1 MADLIYGLLGIF
13 GMGHPMHPVIVHM
26 VIGPVIAVFFFFCI
40 ALWFKKPGLFKAA
53 HWLTIFALVFWFFTV
68 GMGVIDWIYF
78 YGASGAMVEI
88 AIKFALAG
96 VLLFTLILAIYLKA
110 KQRVKENSPILL
122 IIYLISVLLCV
133 GLGLKGGDI
142 VYGEKKAGSESAKG
156 DSVVQA
162 TATVDGFNQIIKD
175 GFDLQWKFNGALID
189 IKLSFATTGWVGV
202 GFGHSGTMQGS
213 SIFMGYI
220 QKDGSAKLSDEFGF
234 TRDKHAPV
242 ATLGS
247 KDVITNP
254 KGVYADGKTQ
264 LSFTIPRDAP
274 DQQHVTLVSG
284 DTITV
289 ILAAGPS
296 DAKDDVT
303 YHGRGK
309 YAVLKV
315 KL

>member
-1 MADLIYGLLGIF
+1 MADLIYGFLSIF

-26 VIGPVIAVFFFFCI
+26 VIGPVIAAFIFFCVG
-40 ALWFKKPGLFKAA
+40 LWYKKPGLFTAA

-96 VLLFTLILAIYLKA
+96 VLLFTLILAIYLRGKH
-110 KQRVKENSPILL
+110 KVKDDSKLLL
-122 IIYLISVLLCV
+122 IIYLVSVLLCV

-142 VYGEKKAGSESAKG
+142 VYGEKKAGSESSQA
-156 DSVVQA
+156 DAVVQPVA
-162 TATVDGFNQIIKD
+162 TAEGFNQITKD
-175 GFDLQWKFNGALID
+175 GFDLQWKFNGSLID
-189 IKLSFATTGWVGV
+189 VKLSFATTGWVGV
-202 GFGHSGTMQGS
+202 GFGHTGTMQGS

-220 QKDGSAKLSDEFGF
+220 QKDGSAKITDEFGF

-242 ATLGS
+242 ASLGS
-247 KDVITNP
+247 KDVVTNP
-254 KGVYADGKTQ
+254 SGVYADGKTQ

-274 DQQHVTLVSG
+274 DPQHVTLVPG